1 MKLVLRLRF
10 TPLRAKTT
18 RKINMTH
25 YNLAFIG
32 FGNVARALARLLERK
47 RGLLESQYEITYSV
61 TGIATGSHGFA
72 VNPDRLDVNNALEL
86 VESGKS
92 IDLIS
97 SSPVS
102 NSLDVIQHSNAD
114 VMFENSPVNTQ
125 TGQPAIDHIKSALEL
140 GMHAITANKGPVVHG
155 YRELTDLAESKEKK
169 FRFESAVLGGAPVF
183 SVMREAFPLAE
194 LASIKGIFNATTNI
208 ILSRMESGESYE
220 DAVKFCQSI
229 GVAERDPTN
238 DVDGWDAAIKV
249 AALVTVLM
257 DTPMTPQQVNPTGI
271 RGITSEMI
279 AKAKADGKRYK
290 LVCSAEKVGDKVE
303 ASVGPELVDSSSPL
317 YGMMNSNTGVT
328 FRTDVILDYS
338 ITQSERPG
346 MQGGPVETA
355 YGLFA
360 DFVSVANIAN

>member
-1 MKLVLRLRF
+1 
-10 TPLRAKTT
+10 
-18 RKINMTH
+18 MTH
-25 YNLAFIG
+25 YKLAFIG

-47 RGLLESQYEITYSV
+47 SGLMKSKYDITYSV
-61 TGIATGSHGFA
+61 TGIATGRHGFA
-72 VNPDRLDVNNALEL
+72 VNPDGLDVQKALEL
-86 VESGKS
+86 VENKQSVSSLSS
-92 IDLIS
+92 I
-97 SSPVS
+97 PVN
-102 NSLDVIQHSNAD
+102 NSIEVIQNSKAD

-125 TGQPAIDHIKSALEL
+125 TGQPAIDHIRTALEL

-155 YRELTDLAESKEKK
+155 YRDLTALAESKGRK

-194 LASIKGIFNATTNI
+194 ISSFKGIFNATTNV
-208 ILSRMESGESYE
+208 ILSRMENGETYE
-220 DAVKFCQSI
+220 QALAFAQSV
-229 GVAERDPTN
+229 GLAETDPTN

-257 DTPMTPQQVNPTGI
+257 DIPMTPQQVNPTGI

-279 AKAKADGKRYK
+279 AKAKAEGKRYK
-290 LVCSAEKVGDKVE
+290 LVCSAEKVGDMVK
-303 ASVGPELVDSSSPL
+303 ASVAPELVDSSSPL
-317 YGMMNSNTGVT
+317 YGMTNSNTGAT

-360 DFVSVANIAN
+360 DFVNLAK